1 MANGRWHAANKIL
14 AYGHGPKLRREEG
27 AAGHRFVEENKMK
40 KFIMGTALALVL
52 STAAHAETVGVSMA
66 LFDDNFLTV
75 LRNGMQDYSK
85 TLKGVTLQV
94 EDAQNDVAKQQ
105 SQIQNF
111 IASKVDAIIVNPVDT
126 DATAAMSKIAA
137 DAGIPLVYVN
147 REPVNVDSLPDKQ
160 AFVAS
165 NEQESGTLEAKE
177 VCRLLGGKG
186 KAVVMMGELSNQ
198 AARMRTKDV
207 HDVIATD
214 ECKGIQI
221 IEEQTAN
228 WSRTQGSDLLTN
240 WLSSGLEFDAVIS
253 NNDEMAIGAI
263 QALKAAGKDL
273 SKIVIGGVDA
283 TQDALAAMQAGDLD
297 VTVFQDAAGQG
308 KGALDA
314 ALKLAKGE
322 KIEKKVYI
330 PFQLVTPE
338 NVKDFVAKN

>member
-1 MANGRWHAANKIL
+1 MKKLIL
-14 AYGHGPKLRREEG
+14 G
-27 AAGHRFVEENKMK
+27 AA
-40 KFIMGTALALVL
+40 LSVL
-52 STAAHAETVGVSMA
+52 LSGAAHAQNVGVSMA

-75 LRNGMQDYSK
+75 LRNGMQDYAK
-85 TLKGVTLQV
+85 TVSGVTLQV

-111 IASKVDAIIVNPVDT
+111 IAAGVSAIIVNPVDT
-126 DATAAMSKIAA
+126 DATTAMSKLAS

-147 REPVNVDSLPDKQ
+147 RQPVNVDSLPDKQ

-165 NEQESGTLEAKE
+165 EETVAGTLETKE

-198 AARMRTKDV
+198 GARMRTQAV
-207 HDVIATD
+207 HDVLKTD
-214 ECKGIQI
+214 ECKGISI
-221 IEEQTAN
+221 VEEQTAN
-228 WSRTQGSDLLTN
+228 WQRTQGADLVTN
-240 WLSSGLEFDAVIS
+240 WLSSGIEFNAVIA

-263 QALKAAGKDL
+263 QALKAAGKDM
-273 SKIVIGGVDA
+273 KDYVVAGVDA

-322 KIEKKVYI
+322 NVEKKVYI

-338 NVKDFVAKN
+338 NLKDYQAKN